1 MRTYQSS
8 STMKNVSLNRAVFI
22 FCIIALISCK
32 KDGELLPCSA
42 AWALD
47 LQHEISAISAASAIY
62 SADQS
67 AANCTALKAAYQ
79 DYIDAMKPYGNCATL
94 TGEDRADWQKTLND
108 AEADLDT
115 LC

>member
-1 MRTYQSS
+1 M
-8 STMKNVSLNRAVFI
+8 MKNVSLNRAVFI
-22 FCIIALISCK
+22 FCIIALFSCK
-32 KDGELLPCSA
+32 KDDGLLPCSA
-42 AWALD
+42 TWALD
-47 LQHEISAISAASAIY
+47 IQQEASAISAASAIY

-79 DYIDAMKPYGNCATL
+79 DYIDAMKPYGDCATL
-94 TGEDRADWQKTLND
+94 TGQERADWQQTLNE